1 MDGFVLLSILIP
13 NCQHLMIK
21 NGCKVFKFLSKHHH
35 NSVRERMKEKESVK
49 GLGFLSAHSCPVELC
64 VCVCVCWADNSVS
77 VHWVSAAL
85 I

>member
-1 MDGFVLLSILIP
+1 
-13 NCQHLMIK
+13 MIK
-21 NGCKVFKFLSKHHH
+21 NGYKVFKFLSKHHR
-35 NSVRERMKEKESVK
+35 NSVRERMKEKECEGPWLLIST
-49 GLGFLSAHSCPVELC
+49 FLPCGI